1 MGNLAPRRQF
11 AQNQPVIIIGCEIS
25 KEHVPEELK
34 KFGPGAYAMHSGLM
48 YKSRPNAP
56 DLGVTRVKFPSG
68 KDELFLTNDLYPPG
82 TDLRSD
88 ANFVRTDLRSDAN
101 FVRTDLRATANPSEG
116 GRTQARPNTGSR
128 IVNARS

>member
-34 KFGPGAYAMHSGLM
+34 KFGPGAYAMQSGLM

-56 DLGVTRVKFPSG
+56 DIGVTRVKFPSG

-82 TDLRSD
+82 TDLRGEAN
-88 ANFVRTDLRSDAN
+88 ANFVRTDLRGG
-101 FVRTDLRATANPSEG
+101 ATAHEG

>member
-11 AQNQPVIIIGCEIS
+11 AQNQPVIIIGCEVS

-34 KFGPGAYAMHSGLM
+34 KFGPGAYVIKSDVM

-56 DLGVTRVKFPSG
+56 DIGVTRVKFPTG

-82 TDLRSD
+82 S
-88 ANFVRTDLRSDAN
+88 V
-101 FVRTDLRATANPSEG
+101 PSSVEAP
-116 GRTQARPNTGSR
+116 RQEARPYGSNNTGSR
-128 IVNARS
+128 IVNARR

>member
-34 KFGPGAYAMHSGLM
+34 KFGPGAYAMQSGLM
-48 YKSRPNAP
+48 YNSRPNAP
-56 DLGVTRVKFPSG
+56 DIGVTRVKFPSG

-82 TDLRSD
+82 TAQSAPEHAQSR
-88 ANFVRTDLRSDAN
+88 
-101 FVRTDLRATANPSEG
+101 
-116 GRTQARPNTGSR
+116 RPPGSNNTGSR
-128 IVNARS
+128 IVNSRR